1 MPIDIVTV
9 IDVEMMPMHNSIKYS
24 NNYSK
29 TFGVLWHYYRDE
41 PNDSIKDSE
50 SFKFTAKAIGSTPA
64 AGKTKMFK
72 VIVSLKYLSNFE
84 KLLKRLQVLWK

>member
-1 MPIDIVTV
+1 M

-29 TFGVLWHYYRDE
+29 TSGVLWHYYRDE
-41 PNDSIKDSE
+41 PNE
-50 SFKFTAKAIGSTPA
+50 SFKFTVKAIGSTPA

-84 KLLKRLQVLWK
+84 KLLKRL